1 MGTILKILVASILV
15 NNYVLGQFLGICPL
29 IGVSNKVETAF
40 GMGYIRNYNFKCCN
54 LDNPKDI
61 IGYFRT

>member
-29 IGVSNKVETAF
+29 IGVSN
-40 GMGYIRNYNFKCCN
+40 NYYFKRSN
-54 LDNPKDI
+54 LDDPKDI
-61 IGYFRT
+61 IRYFRT

>member
-29 IGVSNKVETAF
+29 IGVSNKV
-40 GMGYIRNYNFKCCN
+40 
-54 LDNPKDI
+54 
-61 IGYFRT
+61 